1 MACDTTQ
8 LLQDAKCI
16 LTCVPAGMIPAVSL
30 AALCNITGGTMSA
43 VFVAKTGDTM
53 SGSLVLPSSQTAL
66 QLGGTTSSFP
76 ALGNSGALAQFRLAD
91 NSNYANVQVG
101 FLQANDVDAN
111 NNTQPVALECYHDT
125 VGGGGA
131 NSCGVSIDFRADSD
145 TTDRQQQVRI
155 SSLWLNATHAAR
167 TADLRIFPTL
177 NGVSTEALRI
187 SNTLVDARGGTFFGV
202 AGTQVVGARNTGW
215 ATFGAGASN
224 KNAAALDTA
233 TVTTAQL
240 AQIVK
245 AMMDMMI
252 THGLIGP

>member
-16 LTCVPAGMIPAVSL
+16 LTCVPAGMIPAASL
-30 AALCNITGGTMSA
+30 AALCNITGGSMSA
-43 VFVAKTGDTM
+43 VFVAKAGDTM
-53 SGSLVLPSSQTAL
+53 TGSLVMPSSLTAI
-66 QLGGTTSSFP
+66 QMGGTTSSFP
-76 ALGNSGALAQFRLAD
+76 ALGNSGAGLNIRLAD
-91 NSNYANVQVG
+91 NSNYAFVQAG
-101 FLQANDVDAN
+101 FVQANQVDAN
-111 NNTQPVALECYHDT
+111 NNTQPVGLELYHDT
-125 VGGGGA
+125 TGGGGA
-131 NSCGVSIDFRADSD
+131 VNGGVSLDFRADSD
-145 TTDRQQQVRI
+145 TTDRQQQVRL
-155 SSLWLNATHAAR
+155 SSLWTTATHATR

-177 NGVSTEALRI
+177 NGTATEALRI
-187 SNTLVDARGGTFFGV
+187 NNVLIDARSGAFFGV

-215 ATFGAGASN
+215 TTFGAGASN
-224 KNAAALDTA
+224 KNAGALDTA